1 MRKVISEITL
11 GKYKA
16 LILDGPVPI
25 HQYSKYRID
34 GFYYD
39 IVPVYDAKNCIA
51 IESADSFLGKTVE
64 FI

>member
-16 LILDGPVPI
+16 LILDGPVPTYR
-25 HQYSKYRID
+25 YSKYCID
-34 GFYYD
+34 GTYYD

-51 IESADSFLGKTVE
+51 IVSSDSFVGKIVD
-64 FI
+64 FV